1 MEKLETL
8 KTQVSGNP
16 KPDAAIGDS
25 PQKRFSFFRFSS
37 TPSKVIP
44 APKVPAKE
52 PLLKGVHLSKTSGK
66 LAAIEKWVDLEEKI
80 VHGYKRQQ
88 IPAPSL
94 GSPEKSRKSFSL
106 FRFSSSTPA
115 KVIPVTPNVS
125 PKEAPKGVPRGET
138 NGGLEAIEKRM
149 DLEEKIVSEYR
160 GQRIALPKSTP
171 PLSIASSVTY
181 TTGLPT
187 LKKSS
192 SGTTPFRYWDILIW
206 GLGLVLA
213 GFLVFLYIRELP
225 LKQDVSHQIAG
236 ILEEKSRLEQ
246 SYKEAKTVSGEQ
258 KEKLQQQSLRIQ
270 RMNGELRMLREKA
283 VRADRLEKTY
293 RQELM
298 RITTDYEIQLDA
310 LRASL
315 RTKDEIVTALK
326 AQMKAI
332 EQMIDRGTLSAVSG
346 AASLVARQASFG
358 RNEAL
363 QGKVTQVNFRQGYFV
378 VNIGSELG
386 ARSGVPL
393 KVYRDGVLVGDA
405 VADRVYPTMSSVTML
420 GRTPL
425 YTVREG
431 DFVSF

>member
-1 MEKLETL
+1 MEKLKTL

-106 FRFSSSTPA
+106 FRFSSTPS

-125 PKEAPKGVPRGET
+125 PKAAPKGVPRGET
-138 NGGLEAIEKRM
+138 NGGLAAIEKRM

-213 GFLVFLYIRELP
+213 GFLVFLYVRELP

>member
-106 FRFSSSTPA
+106 FRFSSTPS

-213 GFLVFLYIRELP
+213 GFLVFLYVRELP

>member
-106 FRFSSSTPA
+106 FRFSSTPS

-138 NGGLEAIEKRM
+138 NGGLAAIEKRM